1 MSVSAQP
8 APVAPD
14 AEAIWQEFH
23 QGLLGFINRRV
34 RSRETAEDI
43 LQEVML
49 RIHRQADG
57 IERAEAV
64 GARRRAGDPR
74 LPLADSLIRR
84 RGYWLTLVFG
94 VILAA
99 PAIAAVVLAGLR
111 WAVAFAA
118 WFATLWF
125 GLDVLVL
132 AAGIVMLWRGWLP
145 PLDGGEGP
153 EDPDP
158 APEPSDPFSRAHI
171 YRLR

>member
-1 MSVSAQP
+1 MLLWGAFAVELGILLGLQLQWRLAERRGGGGWLERI
-8 APVAPD
+8 
-14 AEAIWQEFH
+14 AEAP
-23 QGLLGFINRRV
+23 
-34 RSRETAEDI
+34 
-43 LQEVML
+43 
-49 RIHRQADG
+49 
-57 IERAEAV
+57 IERAEAI

-84 RGYWLTLVFG
+84 RGYWLTLVFAM
-94 VILAA
+94 ILAA

-111 WAVAFAA
+111 WAVAFVA

-158 APEPSDPFSRAHI
+158 APEPSDPWSRAHL
-171 YRLR
+171 YRLGR